1 MLTVVNLTRGEV
13 LAERVEPAFFFW
25 RRLRG
30 LLGRRLLPPSG
41 GLLLEPCRGVHTFF
55 MRFPIDVVF
64 YGNAG
69 RVVAVF
75 PGLAPFR
82 FTPVVRS
89 ARGVIEL
96 PAGTLARTR
105 TRVGDLLRFEEC

>member
-1 MLTVVNLTRGEV
+1 MVNATRGEI
-13 LAERVEPAFFFW
+13 LAGRVEPALFFW

-30 LLGRRLLPPSG
+30 LLGRRSLSPG
-41 GLLLEPCRGVHTFF
+41 EGLLLEPCRSVHTFF

-64 YGNAG
+64 YDGAG

-75 PGLAPFR
+75 PALSPFR
-82 FTPVVRS
+82 CTPFIRS

-96 PAGTLARTR
+96 PAGTLARTL
-105 TRVGDLLRFEEC
+105 TRAGDLLQFEEY

>member
-1 MLTVVNLTRGEV
+1 LLTVVNLTRGEV
-13 LAERVEPAFFFW
+13 LAGRVEPALFFW

-30 LLGRRLLPPSG
+30 LLGCRLLSPG
-41 GLLLEPCRGVHTFF
+41 EGLLLEPCRSVHTFF

-64 YGNAG
+64 YDEAG

-96 PAGTLARTR
+96 PAETLARTR
-105 TRVGDLLRFEEC
+105 TRAGDLLRFEEC